1 MNSKIKATLRKFL
14 SIALAALILAGC
26 AGAAFADGSDASGT
40 VNGVDWVYTSADKTL
55 VLSAAAHSAKMLPTS
70 GFSAAHGS
78 PSM

>member
-14 SIALAALILAGC
+14 SVVLAALTVFGC
-26 AGAAFADGSDASGT
+26 AGAAFAAG
-40 VNGVDWVYTSADKTL
+40 
-55 VLSAAAHSAKMLPTS
+55 SAKMLPTS